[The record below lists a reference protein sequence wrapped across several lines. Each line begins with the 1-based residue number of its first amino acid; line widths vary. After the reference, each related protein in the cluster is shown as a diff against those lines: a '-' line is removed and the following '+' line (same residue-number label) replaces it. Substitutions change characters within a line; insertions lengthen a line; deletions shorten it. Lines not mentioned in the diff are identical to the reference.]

1 MQLVMKKKEERE
13 KAKFPKLVITKF
25 DGTYFDW
32 FRFWNQFESQIDKCD
47 LPQVSKFFNL
57 KELAIQKVR
66 LLIDSLRFTSEGC
79 TRAKNVFLTKYGKP
93 SEVAN
98 AHVRNIMS
106 LPQINNA
113 NPEKIHDFSDNL
125 LCSVKALDTMGK

>member
-1 MQLVMKKKEERE
+1 M
-13 KAKFPKLVITKF
+13 
-25 DGTYFDW
+25 
-32 FRFWNQFESQIDKCD
+32 
-47 LPQVSKFFNL
+47 SKFFDL
-57 KELAIQKVR
+57 KELVIQKVR
-66 LLIDSLRFTSEGC
+66 LLIDSLPFTSEGC

-106 LPQINNA
+106 LSQINNA
-113 NPEKIHDFSDNL
+113 NPEKIHDFSAKL